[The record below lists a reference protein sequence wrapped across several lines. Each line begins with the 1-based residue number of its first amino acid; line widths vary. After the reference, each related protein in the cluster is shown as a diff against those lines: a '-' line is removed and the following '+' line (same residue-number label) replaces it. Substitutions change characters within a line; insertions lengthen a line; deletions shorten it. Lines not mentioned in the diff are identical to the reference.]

1 MTCAGETPDSRN
13 ARGYGVPPGHVIE
26 GYSVARRNA
35 GVRLCPVGHRRNLI
49 LRHYLPTRQPR
60 RLARRPGKNYLKA
73 GTAPIGHG
81 LGVGAIG
88 IPGKK
93 CGTPKLATQL
103 SQNAKKSELSVHDTP

>member
-35 GVRLCPVGHRRNLI
+35 GVLLDMGEISV
-49 LRHYLPTRQPR
+49 RHYLPTRQPR